1 MWQFQPVSNPIFSA
15 NTYRQ
20 TTLRG
25 DKIENPKYIMSSWNW
40 FSHQC
45 HTLLRSS
52 SSMEKYTKRIQAPT
66 RFSMSRTVSS
76 RAWNWDDTIPM
87 KIWPLRAWTQSSFS
101 KPSPIPSG
109 IYTVHIYVRVGQFA
123 LCKFDLSIYLSI
135 DRLINGS
142 IARQTIISKYIYF
155 LYIFSLYCPDR
166 ELNRPCLSPSELQL
180 FLRLPCLMGVVL
192 GSSTPEKSVGPGASS
207 THFPFSW
214 SDNATCI
221 GL

>member
-1 MWQFQPVSNPIFSA
+1 
-15 NTYRQ
+15 
-20 TTLRG
+20 
-25 DKIENPKYIMSSWNW
+25 
-40 FSHQC
+40 
-45 HTLLRSS
+45 
-52 SSMEKYTKRIQAPT
+52 MEKYTKRIQAPT

-123 LCKFDLSIYLSI
+123 LCKFDLSILSV
-135 DRLINGS
+135 DKWINS
-142 IARQTIISKYIYF
+142 LTNNHIKI
-155 LYIFSLYCPDR
+155 YIFSLYCPDH